1 MSKIDKSSTVFVVDD
16 DPAVRTSL
24 ARALIM
30 RGYMVE
36 TFGSARDFLDDYET
50 HFSGGCLILDYG
62 MPGMSGLE
70 LQDHLNRN
78 GHNLP
83 TIFITGHGGIPES
96 VQAMKGG
103 ALDFLEKPFKQSDL
117 MERVR
122 AALDVAALNR
132 TNAQA
137 QIELQGRFERLTPRE
152 SEIVDHIL
160 ANPGEISSKEIGRH
174 LDISPRT
181 VDHHRARILE
191 KLNVASVVELIDLAR
206 RADYYGR
213 AG

>member
-1 MSKIDKSSTVFVVDD
+1 MSGTEKNLTVFVVDD

-24 ARALIM
+24 ARALVM
-30 RGYMVE
+30 RGFTTE
-36 TFGSARDFLDDYET
+36 TFQNAQDFLETYEENPAN
-50 HFSGGCLILDYG
+50 GCLILDYG

-70 LQDHLNRN
+70 LQEHLNRT
-78 GHNLP
+78 GKSLP

-96 VQAMKGG
+96 VQAMKAG

-117 MERVR
+117 IERVHM
-122 AALDVAALNR
+122 ALHLAEESR
-132 TNAQA
+132 SNAQV
-137 QIELQGRFERLTPRE
+137 QIELRSRFERLTPRE
-152 SEIVDHIL
+152 TEIVDHIL
-160 ANPGEISSKEIGRH
+160 ANPREISSKEIGRH

-191 KLNVASVVELIDLAR
+191 KLDVASVVELIDLAR

-213 AG
+213 AD